1 MVSGVRSTLSVGV
14 ADENKKG
21 QNLGAEELP
30 EVDEPADEEI
40 YTARIRELVA
50 QANDLNKEDYS
61 EKSYQNS
68 GLEAAVANAEA
79 MISKAEATDGSQMSQ
94 GQIAELQ
101 SSVNAAGKKLEAA
114 LEKLIFIADAKQVLE
129 KYANTEM
136 DSTANGKKGFD
147 NAVTA
152 LKEAYTRANTADLT
166 VKKEIYEIQL
176 ELDNRCERTAA
187 AADLAETLKKISGK
201 LSENPSPYTAEG
213 YKMVKSAFDSADAV
227 AIRATGAADLVKAN
241 EELGQAESLAELLGQ
256 LNAGTLEL
264 ALELKKAQSCQK
276 NDYTQES
283 YQSYKEAEEQ
293 AKVAAKIKNVTAE
306 QLLNAAN
313 QLKTTLVL
321 KARKE
326 LSDALKEISA
336 KGLKA
341 ADYTNKSWHDYK
353 NILLLAQS
361 VADDTDATA
370 EECQNALDALKKA
383 LSVLVIKSGSE
394 KEQAFAALQSALI
407 QAKNAGYV
415 ASDYTTESWKA
426 YQKVLDDASA
436 LTERSSLDEINA
448 AIQAVEQAAGKLVKK
463 ASDSGTNNS
472 DHTTTP
478 GGGGAGS
485 GNTVTKPDS
494 GKDNSED
501 TGNTEKPDSGDTKG
515 GTQKLIVNTKR
526 VSLVKGQDRKLKIK
540 LTPEGSGGI
549 VSYESSNPSVVT
561 VKNGKLKAKKT
572 GSAVITIKTASG
584 KTASVKVTVVKE
596 EVKAKAIRLNKKKA
610 TMKKGSWMLLKLDL
624 KPAKSTDI
632 VKWESSDEK
641 IASVDAYGFV
651 TAKGKGKVT
660 ITATTESGKKA
671 TCTITVK

>member
-176 ELDNRCERTAA
+176 ELDNRCERAAA

-436 LTERSSLDEINA
+436 LTESSSLDEINA

>member
-176 ELDNRCERTAA
+176 ELDNRCERAAA

-463 ASDSGTNNS
+463 ASDSGTNNP

>member
-176 ELDNRCERTAA
+176 ELDNRCERAAA

-241 EELGQAESLAELLGQ
+241 EELGQAESLAELL
-256 LNAGTLEL
+256 
-264 ALELKKAQSCQK
+264 
-276 NDYTQES
+276 
-283 YQSYKEAEEQ
+283 
-293 AKVAAKIKNVTAE
+293 
-306 QLLNAAN
+306 
-313 QLKTTLVL
+313 
-321 KARKE
+321 
-326 LSDALKEISA
+326 
-336 KGLKA
+336 
-341 ADYTNKSWHDYK
+341 
-353 NILLLAQS
+353 
-361 VADDTDATA
+361 
-370 EECQNALDALKKA
+370 
-383 LSVLVIKSGSE
+383 
-394 KEQAFAALQSALI
+394 
-407 QAKNAGYV
+407 
-415 ASDYTTESWKA
+415 
-426 YQKVLDDASA
+426 
-436 LTERSSLDEINA
+436 
-448 AIQAVEQAAGKLVKK
+448 
-463 ASDSGTNNS
+463 
-472 DHTTTP
+472 
-478 GGGGAGS
+478 
-485 GNTVTKPDS
+485 
-494 GKDNSED
+494 
-501 TGNTEKPDSGDTKG
+501 
-515 GTQKLIVNTKR
+515 
-526 VSLVKGQDRKLKIK
+526 
-540 LTPEGSGGI
+540 
-549 VSYESSNPSVVT
+549 
-561 VKNGKLKAKKT
+561 
-572 GSAVITIKTASG
+572 
-584 KTASVKVTVVKE
+584 
-596 EVKAKAIRLNKKKA
+596 
-610 TMKKGSWMLLKLDL
+610 
-624 KPAKSTDI
+624 
-632 VKWESSDEK
+632 
-641 IASVDAYGFV
+641 
-651 TAKGKGKVT
+651 
-660 ITATTESGKKA
+660 
-671 TCTITVK
+671 

>member
-1 MVSGVRSTLSVGV
+1 MKI
-14 ADENKKG
+14 KKG

-61 EKSYQNS
+61 EKNYQNS
-68 GLEAAVANAEA
+68 GLEVAVANAEA

-176 ELDNRCERTAA
+176 ELDNRCERAAA
-187 AADLAETLKKISGK
+187 AADLA
-201 LSENPSPYTAEG
+201 
-213 YKMVKSAFDSADAV
+213 
-227 AIRATGAADLVKAN
+227 KAN

-256 LNAGTLEL
+256 LNAGTLDESGLTQEGALAYRYALENLKKILSRSYVEEQLTMAVDRVYAAEEL
-264 ALELKKAQSCQK
+264 ALELKKAQSCEK

-370 EECQNALDALKKA
+370 EEYQNALDALKKA

-415 ASDYTTESWKA
+415 AGDYTTESWKA

-463 ASDSGTNNS
+463 ASDSGTNNP

-501 TGNTEKPDSGDTKG
+501 TGNMEKPDSGDTKG

-526 VSLVKGQDRKLKIK
+526 VSLVKGQGRKLKIK

>member
-152 LKEAYTRANTADLT
+152 LKETYTRANTADLT

-176 ELDNRCERTAA
+176 ELDNRCERAAA